1 MRNLALGILLI
12 LTIILVS
19 RCNVFLET
27 DLTNVSVVMKAPTNN
42 LTTIQESQTF
52 WWDYV
57 TGATFYNIQIVSPSF
72 DSIQQLITDSEV
84 TENTFDIS
92 LSPGT
97 YQWTVIAYNN
107 NYQSQSEIYN
117 LTIEESEDLD
127 GQSVLLVSPSDNGLT
142 NDNPVRL
149 LWQSLS
155 AATAYHIQVASPDF
169 TNSTFII
176 TDDTTTNDY
185 LEVLNLADG
194 TYQWRVKAI
203 NNNTETAYTLS
214 SFTVDR
220 TPPTAPTLVSPNDG
234 SVFFLNNS
242 IQLNWS
248 SASDAVQDTLFVNK
262 DLGLSEETV
271 VTLPTTDFTYTF
283 VDSTSTT
290 SQSYFWKV
298 KSVDEVG
305 NVSTSSQWSFEVQ

>member
-1 MRNLALGILLI
+1 MRNLTLGSLLLLTMILG
-12 LTIILVS
+12 S

-27 DLTNVSVVMKAPTNN
+27 DLTNVNVVMKAPANN
-42 LTTIQESQTF
+42 LTTTQESQTF

-57 TGATFYNIQIVSPSF
+57 AGATFYNIQIVSPSF
-72 DSIQQLITDSEV
+72 DSVQQLISDSEV

-92 LSPGT
+92 LPPGT

-107 NYQSQSEIYN
+107 NYESQSEIYN

-127 GQSVLLVSPSDNGLT
+127 GQSVLLVSPSDNT
-142 NDNPVRL
+142 TINDNPVRL

-155 AATAYHIQVASPDF
+155 AATQYHVQVASPDF

-176 TDDTTTNDY
+176 VDDTTTNDY
-185 LEVLNLADG
+185 LDVSNLADD
-194 TYQWRVKAI
+194 TYQWRVKAV
-203 NNNTETAYTLS
+203 NNISETAYTS
-214 SFTVDR
+214 SNFTVDR
-220 TPPTAPTLVSPNDG
+220 TPPTAATLISPSDG
-234 SVFFLNNS
+234 SIFFLNNS
-242 IQLNWS
+242 ITLNWTS
-248 SASDAVQDTLFVNK
+248 SSDAIQDTLFVIK
-262 DLGLSEETV
+262 DLGQGEETV
-271 VTLPTTDFTYTF
+271 VTLPTVDFSYTF

-290 SQSYFWKV
+290 SQNYFWKV